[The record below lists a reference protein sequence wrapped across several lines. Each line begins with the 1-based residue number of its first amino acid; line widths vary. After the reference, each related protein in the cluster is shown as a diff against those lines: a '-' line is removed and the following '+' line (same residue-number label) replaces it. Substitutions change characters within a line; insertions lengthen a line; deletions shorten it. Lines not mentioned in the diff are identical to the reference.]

1 MKKKISVTILLA
13 VWGLLTLGA
22 WFGPSADISETERR
36 KLAQLPKFSME
47 SLASGA
53 FAQDF
58 ERYTLDQFPLR
69 DRFRQGKALFHYYV
83 LGQKDN
89 NGIYLKNGYAAKQQP
104 TLDQASLDHAMSR
117 FQWVYDSFLGGCRVY
132 FAVVPDKNYYLAQAA
147 GQPSM
152 DYGALF
158 DGVRQAAPWATYIDL
173 TGSLSLEDYYR
184 TDTHWRQEALLP
196 VAQTIATTMG
206 NDLPQWEGYRVKP
219 LERPF
224 YGVYYGQ
231 AALPMAPETISL
243 LESAALDACQ
253 VYDFET
259 GKTGKI
265 YDETKLTSRDLYD
278 VYLSGARALLTIENP
293 AGQPGKELL
302 VFRDSFGSSLVPL
315 LVGDYSKV
323 TLIDL
328 RYIAPRLLDS
338 YLEFESQDVLFLYS
352 TLVLNESD
360 SLK

>member
-1 MKKKISVTILLA
+1 MKKKISVTIML
-13 VWGLLTLGA
+13 VIWGLLTLSA
-22 WFGPSADISETERR
+22 WFGPSKELSEAERR
-36 KLAQLPKFSME
+36 KLAQLPTLSAE
-47 SLASGA
+47 SLLNGK
-53 FAQDF
+53 FAKDF
-58 ERYTLDQFPLR
+58 ESYTLDQFPLR
-69 DRFRQGKALFHYYV
+69 DRFRQAKALFHYYV

-89 NGIYLKNGYAAKQQP
+89 NGIYLQDGSAVKQQP
-104 TLDQASLDHAMSR
+104 VLDEASLDHAMSR
-117 FQWVYDSFLGGCRVY
+117 FQWVYDSFLENAKVY
-132 FAVVPDKNYYLAQAA
+132 FAVVPDKNYYLAEAA
-147 GQPSM
+147 GQPSL
-152 DYGALF
+152 DYDTLF
-158 DGVRQAAPWATYIDL
+158 SQVRQDAPWATHIDL
-173 TGSLSLEDYYR
+173 TEALTAESYYR
-184 TDTHWRQEALLP
+184 TDTHWRQECLIP
-196 VAQTIATTMG
+196 VAQTIASAMG
-206 NDLPQWEGYRVKP
+206 NSLPQREDYRVTT

-243 LESAALDACQ
+243 LESPMLDACQ

-259 GKTGKI
+259 EKTGMV

-293 AGQPGKELL
+293 AGEPGKELL

-338 YLEFESQDVLFLYS
+338 YLEFGEQDVLFLCS
-352 TLVLNESD
+352 TLVLNES
-360 SLK
+360 SGIK